1 MDALAPL
8 LGRTMVVTA
17 HADDEVIGCGALL
30 QRMRDPLLVIST
42 DGAPRDDYFW
52 RRHGSR
58 EAYAQIRKQE
68 ASRALPEAGVRK
80 FIFLAER
87 NNIFVDQ
94 ELFRV
99 LPQAFAALFEIA
111 RQHRPQRFQGR
122 VGHVI
127 RAQAVGPDHEP
138 DRRAVRRLPRPHGGL
153 PAGDQHAD
161 CLAQRGA
168 PHAGGERSSAASHT
182 GRIAA
187 QTANAGGL

>member
-58 EAYAQIRKQE
+58 AAYAQVRKTE
-68 ASRALPEAGVRK
+68 ARRALGEIGVK
-80 FIFLAER
+80 QPLFLADR
-87 NNIFVDQ
+87 NFAFVDQ

-99 LPQAFAALFEIA
+99 LPQAFDAVLALAVEY
-111 RQHRPQRFQGR
+111 RPS
-122 VGHVI
+122 
-127 RAQAVGPDHEP
+127 A
-138 DRRAVRRLPRPHGGL
+138 LL
-153 PAGDQHAD
+153 T
-161 CLAQRGA
+161 LAY
-168 PHAGGERSSAASHT
+168 
-182 GRIAA
+182 
-187 QTANAGGL
+187 